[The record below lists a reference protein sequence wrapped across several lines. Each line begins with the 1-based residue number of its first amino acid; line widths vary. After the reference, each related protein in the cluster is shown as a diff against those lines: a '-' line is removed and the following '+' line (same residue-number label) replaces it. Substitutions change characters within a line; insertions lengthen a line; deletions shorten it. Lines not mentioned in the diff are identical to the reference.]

1 MEQESKKG
9 AELLERIEWAE
20 KWRDNNFAELWQDC
34 YRRYRSQPLPR
45 SSGSNIFVPHT
56 FMQCEVIKARIRETL
71 FAQRPYIAALPVED
85 GDREH
90 AANMQLLLDWQMNER
105 MDLSRLIGEEM
116 ATSLVVYGSAVAYT
130 GWQVKTRRCTET
142 ISGRQPLC
150 DRQGQPLADNSGT
163 ELLMD
168 GAIAKTREKIVY
180 DDPLVANVPLTDF
193 FVDPEATSIED
204 ARFCGHREFQT
215 REALEELAEAGKYH
229 IEWQELNG
237 NGSSGDELSRD
248 SSNPKAR
255 FEIHHY
261 WEDGRHAVI
270 LERKLLICDE
280 ENPFWHGMK
289 PYDKCCYICLP
300 GEFYGVGIPEILAGL
315 QDELNT
321 ARNQRIDYNS
331 MALRRMWKLRRGC
344 GLTARDLVW
353 RQNGVLQVENMDDVM
368 EINIQDIP
376 ATAFAN
382 ESSIKQD
389 MQDATG
395 CHDILMGMSYAN
407 ETATTTMTRDNNASL
422 RFKAIISGIVR
433 DLLVPIARKCA
444 SLDQQFLSEMR
455 LLRLLGEDAQISPD
469 RRSIGPYDLTGEMD
483 IIFCGSAVEPAASKQ
498 LNKEK
503 TLQAYSLA
511 LADPAYQQ
519 DDAARLRLFR
529 RVLEV
534 LEIKDA
540 DSLLPGAVLPDE
552 DKINEQELVSE
563 ITI

>member
-1 MEQESKKG
+1 
-9 AELLERIEWAE
+9 
-20 KWRDNNFAELWQDC
+20 
-34 YRRYRSQPLPR
+34 
-45 SSGSNIFVPHT
+45 
-56 FMQCEVIKARIRETL
+56 
-71 FAQRPYIAALPVED
+71 
-85 GDREH
+85 
-90 AANMQLLLDWQMNER
+90 
-105 MDLSRLIGEEM
+105 
-116 ATSLVVYGSAVAYT
+116 
-130 GWQVKTRRCTET
+130 
-142 ISGRQPLC
+142 
-150 DRQGQPLADNSGT
+150 
-163 ELLMD
+163 
-168 GAIAKTREKIVY
+168 
-180 DDPLVANVPLTDF
+180 
-193 FVDPEATSIED
+193 
-204 ARFCGHREFQT
+204 
-215 REALEELAEAGKYH
+215 
-229 IEWQELNG
+229 
-237 NGSSGDELSRD
+237 
-248 SSNPKAR
+248 
-255 FEIHHY
+255 
-261 WEDGRHAVI
+261 
-270 LERKLLICDE
+270 
-280 ENPFWHGMK
+280 
-289 PYDKCCYICLP
+289 
-300 GEFYGVGIPEILAGL
+300 
-315 QDELNT
+315 
-321 ARNQRIDYNS
+321 
-331 MALRRMWKLRRGC
+331 
-344 GLTARDLVW
+344 
-353 RQNGVLQVENMDDVM
+353 MDDVM

-540 DSLLPGAVLPDE
+540 DSLLPGAALPDE